1 MLAKFPGKCT
11 TCEGI
16 IEKGDIIFWTIGAG
30 ARHETCPTEDSKPPI
45 IESDPTEYKD
55 STTHDWKDC
64 FNVTNC
70 QKCGV
75 LLNRTPKDPF
85 YAEGAEGKGFR
96 VVCKKCFR

>member
-16 IEKGDIIFWTIGAG
+16 IEKGNTIFWTIGDG

-55 STTHDWKDC
+55 SNAYEYKEAKNLDH
-64 FNVTNC
+64 C
-70 QKCGV
+70 QKC
-75 LLNRTPKDPF
+75 LTKLDPKGD
-85 YAEGAEGKGFR
+85 AHLEGAERNGFR
-96 VVCKKCFR
+96 RVCIKCFR